1 MAALILALVWITAS
15 HLLLV
20 WLLIRATNRPRKR
33 LDEDEEMP
41 LKDLATVQTDTAT
54 VQTDTDAMVDSVQ
67 TEKENGD
74 KVKDE
79 SIEEVKLEKKEEK
92 KEKEEQNEEEG

>member
-33 LDEDEEMP
+33 PDEDEEMP
-41 LKDLATVQTDTAT
+41 LKDLAT

-67 TEKENGD
+67 TEKENGG

-92 KEKEEQNEEEG
+92 KEKEEHENEEEG

>member
-67 TEKENGD
+67 TEKENGR
-74 KVKDE
+74 KCPWPKKLFLKFFPVLLQEKDQ
-79 SIEEVKLEKKEEK
+79 SL
-92 KEKEEQNEEEG
+92 